1 MNRLAKDN
9 ECPFMQDRARAH
21 TAKLILEIL
30 KDKKHFR
37 LLESDHWLLNSPDSN
52 PVDFGIWGAELNKC
66 TPRPKDIRSGSLER
80 SHCWRVE

>member
-1 MNRLAKDN
+1 MITKMNRLAKDN
-9 ECPFMQDRARAH
+9 ECLFMQDRARAH

-52 PVDFGIWGAELNKC
+52 PVDFGIWGAELNKMY
-66 TPRPKDIRSGSLER
+66 TKAEGYPIWIP
-80 SHCWRVE
+80 